1 MDTLT
6 TDAYLRRLG
15 VDRPARPDAAA
26 LHLAHLLAV
35 PFENLSV
42 HLGEEI
48 RLDGDSLAEKIA
60 VRRRGGFCYELNGAF
75 GALLTALGYRVDF
88 LQARVLDR
96 EGRPGIPYD
105 HMTLRVEDVD
115 GGRWLAD
122 VGFGAYLHR
131 PLAYDER
138 GEQRDGGGV
147 FRIEAADGGDL
158 VVVRDGVAQYLWE
171 ERPRALAD
179 FRAGSW
185 WHRTS
190 PDSHFRRSLV
200 CSLLTHGGSGRIT
213 SAAAPS
219 RRPAPPWPRTRPPTP
234 PTAANWTPTPRCWR
248 RTGACSA
255 SSSPPCRRSPRRRAG
270 RADIREVAGKEG
282 ELGARGGCG

>member
-1 MDTLT
+1 MDKTL

-26 LHLAHLLAV
+26 LHALHLAHLLAV
-35 PFENLSV
+35 PFENISV

-48 RLDGDSLAEKIA
+48 RLDGDSLVEKIA
-60 VRRRGGFCYELNGAF
+60 VRRRGGCCYELNGAF
-75 GALLTALGYRVDF
+75 GTLLAALGYRVDL

-96 EGRPGIPYD
+96 EGCPGIPYD
-105 HMTLRVEDVD
+105 HMALRVEDAD

-131 PLAYDER
+131 PLAYDRR

-158 VVVRDGVAQYLWE
+158 VVVQDGVAQYLWE
-171 ERPRALAD
+171 ERPRAPAE

-200 CSLLTHGGSGRIT
+200 CSLLTDGGSGRIT
-213 SAAAPS
+213 LSGHTLKATGAAVAEDAPADAARTRELDSDAEVLEAYRTLFGMEFATVPEAAPV
-219 RRPAPPWPRTRPPTP
+219 P
-234 PTAANWTPTPRCWR
+234 
-248 RTGACSA
+248 
-255 SSSPPCRRSPRRRAG
+255 
-270 RADIREVAGKEG
+270 REV
-282 ELGARGGCG
+282 GCRS

>member
-1 MDTLT
+1 M

-26 LHLAHLLAV
+26 LHALHLAHLLAV

-42 HLGEEI
+42 HFGEEI

-75 GALLTALGYRVDF
+75 GTLADALGYRVDF

-105 HMTLRVEDVD
+105 HMTLRIEDAD

-138 GEQRDGGGV
+138 GEQRDGGGL

-158 VVVRDGVAQYLWE
+158 VVVQDGVAKYLWE

-200 CSLLTHGGSGRIT
+200 CSLPTHGGSGRIT
-213 SAAAPS
+213 LSGRTLKATGAAVAEDAPADATHTRELDSDAEVLEAYRTWFGMEFTTVPEAAPL
-219 RRPAPPWPRTRPPTP
+219 PH
-234 PTAANWTPTPRCWR
+234 
-248 RTGACSA
+248 GAGC
-255 SSSPPCRRSPRRRAG
+255 C
-270 RADIREVAGKEG
+270 REV
-282 ELGARGGCG
+282 RG